1 MNSSAKV
8 LTLTAAM
15 LAAGT
20 TCGWLMIKWFEFVHT
35 MAKGWPQIVG
45 VIVALAPIYL
55 LVMVGAVVA
64 HRGIERG
71 QVSR

>member
-8 LTLTAAM
+8 LALTAAM

-20 TCGWLMIKWFEFVHT
+20 TCGWLMIKWFEFVYT

-55 LVMVGAVVA
+55 LVAAGAVVA
-64 HRGIERG
+64 HRVFERG